1 MLACAPLSLRDQP
14 QTQTPPIG
22 PADPLG
28 FGPSVSIPPIPQ
40 RDRPVPT
47 LSSELEQFFFD
58 KERWVTTEVDAPT
71 TAVAP
76 AHAIP
81 TSEQRGKVTL
91 SDLLDLAGERTF
103 GFLFVLLSFPSALPI
118 PAPGYSVPF
127 GIAMLLLAVQLLL
140 GRQEPWFPQSW
151 RTHGFEVTQVRRVL
165 KLGLPWLRR
174 IESISRP
181 RLTPVCTSV
190 PGRTVIGLAIA
201 LMAISM
207 MIPIP
212 GTNTLPAMGI
222 FVTGFGLLD
231 DDGAIS
237 LAGLVLCLCGFVLSS
252 SILLAIVFG
261 GSSLLDLLKQA
272 LGR

>member
-1 MLACAPLSLRDQP
+1 M
-14 QTQTPPIG
+14 
-22 PADPLG
+22 
-28 FGPSVSIPPIPQ
+28 
-40 RDRPVPT
+40 PT

-58 KERWVTTEVDAPT
+58 QDRWLTGEADDPT
-71 TAVAP
+71 TAPAP
-76 AHAIP
+76 P
-81 TSEQRGKVTL
+81 LDPPQPDQRRKVTL

-103 GFLFVLLSFPSALPI
+103 GFLFVLLAFPSALPI

-127 GIAMLLLAVQLLL
+127 GIAMLLLAMQLLL
-140 GRQEPWFPQSW
+140 GREEPWFPVSW
-151 RTHGFEVTQVRRVL
+151 RKHGFEVGQVRRVL

-190 PGRTVIGLAIA
+190 VGRTVIGLAIA
-201 LMAISM
+201 LMSISM

-237 LAGLVLCLCGFVLSS
+237 LGGLVLCVCGFVLSS

-261 GSSLLDLLKQA
+261 GTSLVDIVKEA